1 LRRPQNRCPTAAGL
15 CIIASVVGFQEIAG
29 APKIISG
36 VAMTAKVMAKTPL
49 SVTFVTLS
57 D

>member
-1 LRRPQNRCPTAAGL
+1 L

-36 VAMTAKVMAKTPL
+36 VAMTPKVMAKTPL